1 MGGPDAAGGSSR
13 SRPPTKED
21 LKEICRRF
29 RELGVRYVLV
39 GGLAVNFHG
48 RPRMTHDIDF
58 LVDPSPENIQKL
70 KQALLVLPDKAAED
84 LRPDDLEKYGVVR
97 VVDEVVVDLIARIG
111 DVEIDN
117 AGTVV
122 FDLEGE
128 PVVVADLD
136 TLIKTKQGLREQDKG
151 DLFFLLSKKRKEL
164 R

>member
-1 MGGPDAAGGSSR
+1 
-13 SRPPTKED
+13 
-21 LKEICRRF
+21 
-29 RELGVRYVLV
+29 LGVRYVLV

-58 LVDPSPENIQKL
+58 LVDPSPENVRKL
-70 KQALLVLPDKAAED
+70 KQALLVLPDRAAED
-84 LRPDDLEKYGVVR
+84 LRPDDLEKHGVVR
-97 VVDEVVVDLIARIG
+97 VVDEIVVDLIARIG

-136 TLIKTKQGLREQDKG
+136 TLIKTLIKTKQGLREQDRN
-151 DLFFLLSKKRKEL
+151 DLFFLLSRKGRKL

>member
-1 MGGPDAAGGSSR
+1 M
-13 SRPPTKED
+13 
-21 LKEICRRF
+21 
-29 RELGVRYVLV
+29 GVRYVLV

-58 LVDPSPENIQKL
+58 LVDPSPENVRKL
-70 KQALLVLPDKAAED
+70 KQALLVLPDRAAED
-84 LRPDDLEKYGVVR
+84 LRPDDLEKHGVVR
-97 VVDEVVVDLIARIG
+97 VVDEIVVDLIARIG

-136 TLIKTKQGLREQDKG
+136 TLIKTLIKTKQGLREQDRN
-151 DLFFLLSKKRKEL
+151 DLFFLLSRKGRKL

>member
-1 MGGPDAAGGSSR
+1 MGSPDVTGGGPG

-21 LKEICRRF
+21 LKKICRRF

-58 LVDPSPENIQKL
+58 LVDPSPENVRKL
-70 KQALLVLPDKAAED
+70 KQALLVLPDRAAKD
-84 LRPDDLEKYGVVR
+84 LRPDDLEKHGVVR
-97 VVDEVVVDLIARIG
+97 VVDEIVVDLIARIG
-111 DVEIDN
+111 DVEIDD

-136 TLIKTKQGLREQDKG
+136 TLIKTKQRLREQDRN
-151 DLFFLLSKKRKEL
+151 DLFFLLSRKGRKL

>member
-1 MGGPDAAGGSSR
+1 
-13 SRPPTKED
+13 
-21 LKEICRRF
+21 
-29 RELGVRYVLV
+29 VLV

-58 LVDPSPENIQKL
+58 LVDPSPENVRKL
-70 KQALLVLPDKAAED
+70 KQALLVLPDRAAKD
-84 LRPDDLEKYGVVR
+84 LRPDDLEKHGVVR
-97 VVDEVVVDLIARIG
+97 VVDEIVVDLIARIG
-111 DVEIDN
+111 DVEIDD

-136 TLIKTKQGLREQDKG
+136 TLIKTKQRLREQDRN
-151 DLFFLLSKKRKEL
+151 DLFFLLSRKGRKL